1 MVLPIA
7 FIVGAIFGSLK
18 AKKRNGNKLDLLH
31 YAATYGIA
39 CVLLAL
45 ILLIIFQRL
54 GFFV

>member
-18 AKKRNGNKLDLLH
+18 AKKRNGNKLDILH